1 LAENNSR
8 SIGGIAANA
17 QTIIRI
23 GINERRMAETGQLA
37 TGLRLTSQASANS
50 SLPRPLFLESDGP
63 LTIATVHGVVF
74 HFFGAPNRRLE
85 QEQN

>member
-1 LAENNSR
+1 MGKLLARQLRGCEPGTPPWKLHWKSDSR
-8 SIGGIAANA
+8 
-17 QTIIRI
+17 
-23 GINERRMAETGQLA
+23 L
-37 TGLRLTSQASANS
+37 
-50 SLPRPLFLESDGP
+50 LFLESDGP